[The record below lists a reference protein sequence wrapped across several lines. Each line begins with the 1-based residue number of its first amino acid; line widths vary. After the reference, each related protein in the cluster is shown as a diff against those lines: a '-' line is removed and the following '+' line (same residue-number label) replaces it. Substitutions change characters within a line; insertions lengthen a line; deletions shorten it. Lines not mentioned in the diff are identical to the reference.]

1 MEVVNNYSLI
11 RKRLEENINEGK
23 KSMAAY
29 LMLGYPDLKTST
41 KAMIELT
48 NLGVDIIEIGFPFSD
63 PTADGPVIQAAGATA
78 LKKGVTLDD
87 LWDVTNKISKETN
100 SHPLVMTYGNI
111 PFQYGFERFVQKGLS
126 AGLQGVIFPDIPPKH
141 FPKELNQLKP
151 IYLASPL
158 TNDQRLVE
166 LVNSTT
172 GFLYLISHL
181 GITGDKSLVDQRLVH
196 LVSKVKKINSDVPV
210 MLGFGI
216 SDDKGVANAMKIGVD
231 GVIVGSALIKAL
243 GTEGN
248 LQKLRELTILLKK
261 ELK

>member
-1 MEVVNNYSLI
+1 MEVLNHYSLI
-11 RKRLEENINEGK
+11 RKRLEENIREGK

-29 LMLGYPDLKTST
+29 LMLGYPDLKTSI

-48 NLGVDIIEIGFPFSD
+48 DLGVDIIEIGFPFSD

-78 LKKGVTLDD
+78 LKQGVTLDD
-87 LWDVTNKISKETN
+87 LFNTVHLISKDTN
-100 SHPLVMTYGNI
+100 SLPLVMTYGNI
-111 PFQYGFERFVQKGLS
+111 PFQYGFDKFIQKGVS
-126 AGLQGVIFPDIPPKH
+126 SGLQGVIFPDIPPKH
-141 FPKELNQLKP
+141 FPKELTPLKP

-158 TNDQRLVE
+158 TNDQRLEE

-172 GFLYLISHL
+172 GFLYLVSHL
-181 GITGDKSLVDQRLVH
+181 GITGDRSLVDQRLVQ
-196 LVSKVKKINSDVPV
+196 LVSKVKKINSDIPV

-216 SDDKGVANAMKIGVD
+216 SDQNGVTNAMKIGVD
-231 GVIVGSALIKAL
+231 GIVVGSALIKAV
-243 GTEGN
+243 GKDGN